1 MTEEKRNRIIAA
13 VTVNVILL
21 IAVLVAVII
30 YQLIFIKI
38 GERERDNLK
47 TQIKSYEDQIDKDN
61 KTYEY
66 YTTYDGLVDL
76 AYQYGFVFGD

>member
-1 MTEEKRNRIIAA
+1 MTDEKRNRIIAA

-21 IAVLVAVII
+21 IAVLAAVII

-38 GERERDNLK
+38 ASRERDDLK
-47 TQIKSYEDQIDKDN
+47 TQIKSYEDKIDKDN

>member
-1 MTEEKRNRIIAA
+1 MTDEKRNRIIAA

-21 IAVLVAVII
+21 IAVLAAVII

-38 GERERDNLK
+38 GERERDDLK
-47 TQIKSYEDQIDKDN
+47 TKIDYYEDKLDKDK